1 MTKGE
6 KADQIAKGK
15 TEVSD
20 LQSHLGYWLRFVS
33 NHVSQAFMRKVEAK
47 GVTVAEWALMRVML
61 EVGAVPPSQLA
72 ERLGMTRGAI
82 SKLVERLCLKD
93 LVVRESSAE
102 DRRYQRVT
110 LTSSGEKLVPVL
122 AKLADENDREFFG
135 HLDPSRSAALADILQ
150 DMVRRH
156 GWKDVPVH

>member
-1 MTKGE
+1 MAKGE

-122 AKLADENDREFFG
+122 AKLADENDREYFG
-135 HLDPSRSAALADILQ
+135 HLDPSQSAALAQILQ
-150 DMVRRH
+150 GLVRRH